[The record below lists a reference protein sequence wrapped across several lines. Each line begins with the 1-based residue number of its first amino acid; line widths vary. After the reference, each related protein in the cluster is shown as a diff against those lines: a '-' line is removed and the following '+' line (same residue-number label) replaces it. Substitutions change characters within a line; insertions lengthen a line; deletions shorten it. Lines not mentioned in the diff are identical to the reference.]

1 MVEMG
6 GEVVDHVHLHP
17 RAAVPLAH
25 EAALHRDDLP
35 GWVVGDLLFLV
46 PGRGLGPLP
55 GRLEAPLGGQVQD
68 VRLLGGEGLGAH
80 RADDGGHGDCLHQDA
95 EED

>member
-35 GWVVGDLLFLV
+35 GGVVGDLLLLV

-80 RADDGGHGDCLHQDA
+80 RADDGGHGDCLHQVA

>member
-1 MVEMG
+1 MCEMG

-17 RAAVPLAH
+17 GAAVPLAH
-25 EAALHRDDLP
+25 GAALHRDNLP
-35 GWVVGDLLFLV
+35 GGVVGSLLFLV

-68 VRLLGGEGLGAH
+68 ERLLGGEGLGAD

>member
-35 GWVVGDLLFLV
+35 GGVVGDLLLLV

-80 RADDGGHGDCLHQDA
+80 RADDGGHDDCLHQDA